1 VQEGT
6 QYKPFC
12 DTDLD
17 IFGTHDT
24 GHSQHVILV
33 AKYDSKG
40 FVVKLK
46 LTLYEIT
53 K

>member
-1 VQEGT
+1 
-6 QYKPFC
+6 
-12 DTDLD
+12 
-17 IFGTHDT
+17 
-24 GHSQHVILV
+24 VILV

-53 K
+53 KWAGLQKMMLF